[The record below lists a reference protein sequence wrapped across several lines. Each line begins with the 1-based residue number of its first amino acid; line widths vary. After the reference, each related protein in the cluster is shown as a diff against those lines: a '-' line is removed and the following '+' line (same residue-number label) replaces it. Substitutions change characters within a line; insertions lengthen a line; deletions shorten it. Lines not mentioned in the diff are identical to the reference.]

1 MNTDEYKDAS
11 EFDASDDL
19 LAISGIGPGY
29 AEALKRINIHRY
41 ADFSAYAT
49 NLDLHQALVEAGE
62 NVPLWKITKFDWV
75 GKAKE
80 LAGVELDEAIAL
92 LEEGEAAQEQSR
104 HASAAGWAQYAGF
117 NVYFEHSLEGL
128 TSRNWHTVVY
138 KSLEPD
144 GFNDRQIFPGVEP
157 EVWVEWIMSRAELPH
172 DAKPLAFVRRP
183 PGESQPQP
191 PAVENRIAIGDITV
205 SMLPPS
211 SEYPEKRLNTN
222 VHFSLIGE
230 GVQGLAAIYASFRAE
245 IHATDVE
252 TGASALVASSQGQFQ
267 PGITEYASNHAFP
280 LPDVGRYDIYGLVL
294 LLPPAE
300 MVACRQG
307 PTIRIVP

>member
-1 MNTDEYKDAS
+1 MKMNTDRIEHSFANDR
-11 EFDASDDL
+11 EDDL
-19 LAISGIGPGY
+19 LAISGVGPGY
-29 AEALKRINIHRY
+29 AEALKRINIRRY
-41 ADFSAYAT
+41 ADFSAYGT
-49 NLDLHQALVEAGE
+49 NLDLHQALVEAGQ

-80 LAGVELDEAIAL
+80 LAGEEAGGEPTPP
-92 LEEGEAAQEQSR
+92 EESETEQLR

-144 GFNDRQIFPGVEP
+144 GFNDKQIFPGIEP

-172 DAKPLAFVRRP
+172 DAKPPAFERRQT
-183 PGESQPQP
+183 GEPMPQP
-191 PAVENRIAIGDITV
+191 PPIENRIAIGDITV
-205 SMLPPS
+205 AMLPPS
-211 SEYPEKRLNTN
+211 SEYPERRLNTN
-222 VHFSLIGE
+222 VRFSLIGA
-230 GVQGLAAIYASFRAE
+230 GVQALAANHAPFRVE
-245 IHATDVE
+245 IHAMDVE
-252 TGASALVASSQGQFQ
+252 AGTSALVASSQGQFQ
-267 PGITEYASNHAFP
+267 PEITEYASNQAFP

>member
-1 MNTDEYKDAS
+1 MKKERIEQPAQHDR
-11 EFDASDDL
+11 SDDL

-29 AEALKRINIHRY
+29 AEALQRINIHRY

-49 NLDLHQALVEAGE
+49 NLELHQALVEAGQ

-80 LAGVELDEAIAL
+80 LAGEEVDEVL
-92 LEEGEAAQEQSR
+92 SPLEAGEAEQEPPR

-117 NVYFEHSLEGL
+117 NVYFEHSLEEP
-128 TSRNWHTVVY
+128 TSRDWHTIVY

-144 GFNDRQIFPGVEP
+144 GFNDKQIFTGVEP
-157 EVWVEWIMSRAELPH
+157 EIWVDWIMSRAELPD
-172 DAKPLAFVRRP
+172 DAKPGAYERP
-183 PGESQPQP
+183 RPGETQPIP
-191 PAVENRIAIGDITV
+191 PATENRIAMGDITV

-211 SEYPEKRLNTN
+211 SEYPEKRLNAN
-222 VHFSLIGE
+222 VRFNLIGE
-230 GVQGLAAIYASFRAE
+230 GVQALAAIYAPYRVE
-245 IHATDVE
+245 IHAMDIE

-267 PGITEYASNHAFP
+267 PEITDYASNHAFP